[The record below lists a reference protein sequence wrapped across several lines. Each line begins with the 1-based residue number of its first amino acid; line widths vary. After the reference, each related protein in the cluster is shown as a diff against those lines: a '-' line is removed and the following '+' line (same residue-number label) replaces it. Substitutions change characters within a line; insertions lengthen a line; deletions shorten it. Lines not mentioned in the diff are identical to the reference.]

1 MKKPTAN
8 RLRRRYQNTEHPMV
22 MLRFEDGHEIRVPKG
37 QGKEFD
43 AYEGE
48 TIKVIAIYD
57 PTSKERDVLASRKA
71 ESFDPA

>member
-1 MKKPTAN
+1 VKKPTAN
-8 RLRRRYQNTEHPMV
+8 RLRRRYLNADHPLV
-22 MLRFEDGHEIRVPKG
+22 VLRFEDGHEIKVKQG

-57 PTSKERDVLASRKA
+57 PTSSERDVLASRKA
-71 ESFDPA
+71 ETFDPA

>member
-8 RLRRRYQNTEHPMV
+8 RLRRRYLNADHPLV
-22 MLRFEDGHEIRVPKG
+22 VLRFEDGHEIRVDRG

-48 TIKVIAIYD
+48 TIKVLAIYD
-57 PTSKERDVLASRKA
+57 PTSRERDLLDSRKA
-71 ESFDPA
+71 EAFDPA

>member
-8 RLRRRYQNTEHPMV
+8 RIRRRYVNDRAPLV
-22 MLRFEDGHEIRVPKG
+22 LLRFEDGHEIRVRKG

-48 TIKVIAIYD
+48 TIKVIAIHD
-57 PTSKERDVLASRKA
+57 PTSAERELLDSRKA
-71 ESFDPA
+71 EAFDPA

>member
-8 RLRRRYQNTEHPMV
+8 RLRRRYLNTDHPLV
-22 MLRFEDGHEIRVPKG
+22 VLRFEDGHEIKIKKG

-48 TIKVIAIYD
+48 TVKEIAIYD

>member
-8 RLRRRYQNTEHPMV
+8 RLRRRYVNAEHPLV
-22 MLRFEDGHEIRVPKG
+22 VLRFEDGHEIRVSKG

-57 PTSKERDVLASRKA
+57 PTSSERDVLDSRKA
-71 ESFDPA
+71 EAFDPA

>member
-1 MKKPTAN
+1 MKKPIVN
-8 RLRRRYQNTEHPMV
+8 RLRRRYLNTDHPLV
-22 MLRFEDGHEIRVPKG
+22 VLRFEDGHEIRIKQG

-48 TIKVIAIYD
+48 TIKEIAIYD
-57 PTSKERDVLASRKA
+57 PTSTERDVLASRKA